1 MFNHVETLTRKLAE
15 AEQSLEEKNIYIK
28 SVKQSGAEMK
38 LQINQLQSE
47 KDKHSFSSVVI
58 DGDCMPFT
66 DELVTQGF
74 EGGKKAA
81 GMLRQTILE
90 QLPEL
95 DPDMP
100 HYSQVMIRV
109 YANLKGLAKVYHDT
123 QILKNV
129 ETLNDFVRGFNR
141 GSYLCDFVD
150 AGNGKE
156 CADEK
161 VKENFELGLNDVHC
175 RRVLLGGSG
184 DNGYARL
191 LERHLADSPKRS
203 KILLIEGPPFE
214 RELAD
219 LQGSFQVLSL
229 SSVFRAQKLPSVK
242 RRVSSQ
248 LTPPTTPSTGYAAA
262 ASKASAPSTSATTRI
277 DSPST
282 TTPAHTMN
290 VVLRN
295 KVGERV
301 DSPLS
306 CMPQDVILM
315 KNRKM
320 CNNFH
325 LLGDCHFL
333 RNFGSCQHKHGP
345 KLDGKDLQALRAVA
359 RHSPC
364 LAGLDCDD
372 PSCIHGHRCPRSS
385 CSMSG
390 CKFPL
395 KMHNTD
401 TVVVR
406 RVV

>member
-1 MFNHVETLTRKLAE
+1 MDEVTREVRYRIFEYYLANCRPPTTQDIAESIGISEEQARISFQQLDAAHHSHALCCGPHGSSSSSVSLSSKSGTVDGEMNFTVTNDGIQLHGNEVDTEKCVVHFSAPLKTWWTDVRFACGTIHVFGSQTQAAEWCERYGFRYGEVMNLDTMWKLSKDLFNHVEMLTRRLAE

-47 KDKHSFSSVVI
+47 KDKYSFSSVVI

-66 DELVTQGF
+66 DQLVTQGF

-100 HYSQVMIRV
+100 HHSQVMIRV
-109 YANLKGLAKVYHDT
+109 YANLKGLAKVYRDT

-184 DNGYARL
+184 DNGF
-191 LERHLADSPKRS
+191 RS
-203 KILLIEGPPFE
+203 I
-214 RELAD
+214 
-219 LQGSFQVLSL
+219 
-229 SSVFRAQKLPSVK
+229 
-242 RRVSSQ
+242 
-248 LTPPTTPSTGYAAA
+248 
-262 ASKASAPSTSATTRI
+262 
-277 DSPST
+277 
-282 TTPAHTMN
+282 N
-290 VVLRN
+290 
-295 KVGERV
+295 
-301 DSPLS
+301 
-306 CMPQDVILM
+306 
-315 KNRKM
+315 
-320 CNNFH
+320 
-325 LLGDCHFL
+325 LG
-333 RNFGSCQHKHGP
+333 N
-345 KLDGKDLQALRAVA
+345 
-359 RHSPC
+359 HS
-364 LAGLDCDD
+364 D
-372 PSCIHGHRCPRSS
+372 
-385 CSMSG
+385 
-390 CKFPL
+390 
-395 KMHNTD
+395 
-401 TVVVR
+401 
-406 RVV
+406 